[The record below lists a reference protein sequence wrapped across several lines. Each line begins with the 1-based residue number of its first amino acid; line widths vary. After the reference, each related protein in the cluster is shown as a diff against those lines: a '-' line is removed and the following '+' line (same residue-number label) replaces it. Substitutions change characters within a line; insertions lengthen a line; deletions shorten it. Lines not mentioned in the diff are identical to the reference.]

1 MGMVTV
7 TGVMSRLH
15 VYASRFPFTKH
26 LIINAAR
33 RQSRREQYNGMEIN
47 PRVAFMLPL
56 AQEQQTPV
64 EEEQPSPANVNK
76 AKAAVEESVA

>member
-47 PRVAFMLPL
+47 PLVAFMLPL

-64 EEEQPSPANVNK
+64 EEEPSPANVNK